1 MRPSFALDEA
11 LKTLGLN
18 LKNARLRRA
27 LPQSVIAE
35 RAGISLNTL
44 SKIENGDPGVSIGNV
59 ASVVHALGITSAI
72 STLAS
77 SENDPIGLANEARY
91 LPRRVRAKKSE

>member
-59 ASVVHALGITSAI
+59 ALGLTSAI

>member
-59 ASVVHALGITSAI
+59 ASVVHALGLTSAI
-72 STLAS
+72 STLA